1 APPSC
6 SSSSSSS
13 SFYSV
18 FPSLVLPSPPSCSP
32 PPVQDDSWM
41 EDLFELL
48 SDSERSR
55 VRREDSVR
63 GRYGVFQRL
72 WSAKEAV
79 TKAIGRGLDFSI
91 ERIEVALDGEVQSAW
106 PSWAQRGACR
116 SGEGAEGGGGGR
128 APGGHY
134 AEVHIDGWP
143 RPEWCLEQHALPD
156 GHWATVALGPVEE
169 VADKDGVFSATL
181 RLRGVDGEARRRAAE
196 APAAQ
201 WEVLPPAALV
211 PASAAAAHRAACAAA
226 VEIYC

>member
-1 APPSC
+1 DEANVLFILSRCSLCRQVSHDGRWVVLASDPLRLVGVDVAAP
-6 SSSSSSS
+6 
-13 SFYSV
+13 
-18 FPSLVLPSPPSCSP
+18 
-32 PPVQDDSWM
+32 QRWRGDAEDDSWM

-116 SGEGAEGGGGGR
+116 SGDRVAAR
-128 APGGHY
+128 S
-134 AEVHIDGWP
+134 
-143 RPEWCLEQHALPD
+143 
-156 GHWATVALGPVEE
+156 ALGPRCTQDFGGAPHGPE
-169 VADKDGVFSATL
+169 GTP
-181 RLRGVDGEARRRAAE
+181 REA
-196 APAAQ
+196 
-201 WEVLPPAALV
+201 
-211 PASAAAAHRAACAAA
+211 
-226 VEIYC
+226 

>member
-1 APPSC
+1 PPSC

-116 SGEGAEGGGGGR
+116 SGDRVAAR
-128 APGGHY
+128 S
-134 AEVHIDGWP
+134 
-143 RPEWCLEQHALPD
+143 
-156 GHWATVALGPVEE
+156 ALGPRCTQDFGGAPHGPE
-169 VADKDGVFSATL
+169 GTP
-181 RLRGVDGEARRRAAE
+181 REA
-196 APAAQ
+196 
-201 WEVLPPAALV
+201 
-211 PASAAAAHRAACAAA
+211 
-226 VEIYC
+226 